1 MSFSNLAEGLKILEM
16 TSPGILTAIV
26 RKKQWEEEREANEK
40 HSKAKWGKEKEKKR
54 KCRLNKREG
63 KKQMK

>member
-1 MSFSNLAEGLKILEM
+1 M

-40 HSKAKWGKEKEKKR
+40 HSKAKWGKEKEK
-54 KCRLNKREG
+54 RENVD
-63 KKQMK
+63 